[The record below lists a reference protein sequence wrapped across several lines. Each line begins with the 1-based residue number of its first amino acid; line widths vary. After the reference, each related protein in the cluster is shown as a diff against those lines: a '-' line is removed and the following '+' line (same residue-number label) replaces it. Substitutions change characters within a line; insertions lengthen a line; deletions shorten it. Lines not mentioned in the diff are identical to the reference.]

1 MAATTTEPS
10 PSPEAPKP
18 FKWKPSSLFVRPR
31 HTPSEE
37 ILEPPSCDQRKV
49 LLGTTVVCAARAE
62 AGPSQIASSFSQP
75 DASESCVYFAR
86 EQNHPPCR
94 LSCTVR
100 PRPWSPNH
108 YLFVTQRSFQPAEYV
123 FICILLFDRH
133 PAGCSARNGERRE
146 RTKRLGRVADPD
158 HWFGTEI

>member
-37 ILEPPSCDQRKV
+37 ILEPPSCDLRDV

-62 AGPSQIASSFSQP
+62 AGASQIASSFSRP

-94 LSCTVR
+94 HSCTVR
-100 PRPWSPNH
+100 PRPLSPNH
-108 YLFVTQRSFQPAEYV
+108 YLFVTQLSFQPADYV
-123 FICILLFDRH
+123 FICILLLDRH
-133 PAGCSARNGERRE
+133 TAWMFSAERGKKGKNQ
-146 RTKRLGRVADPD
+146 TVGAC
-158 HWFGTEI
+158 G